1 MWGRS
6 SARLRTPACHAG
18 DRGFKSH
25 RPRKFFMWPFK
36 KKKIENLSEVLEKI
50 EGIEK
55 RIENLEGKIEETK
68 KEQQFFIKKVG
79 IFKFNALKNL
89 GGNQSFALALLD
101 EKDNGVVISN
111 LVLRQESR
119 MFVKLIK
126 NGLSE
131 NLLTEE
137 ERKAIEISKNGKEQF
152 YNDNKKTTSNY
163 YFRTH

>member
-1 MWGRS
+1 
-6 SARLRTPACHAG
+6 
-18 DRGFKSH
+18 
-25 RPRKFFMWPFK
+25 MWPFK
-36 KKKIENLSEVLEKI
+36 KKKVENLSEVLGKI
-50 EGIEK
+50 EEIEK
-55 RIENLEGKIEETK
+55 KIESLEKKIEETK
-68 KEQQFFIKKVG
+68 NEHQFFIKKVG

-89 GGNQSFALALLD
+89 GGSQSFALALLD

-119 MFVKLIK
+119 VFAKLIK

-137 ERKAIEISKNGKEQF
+137 ERKAIETAKNGKEQF
-152 YNDNKKTTSNY
+152 YNNKKTISSY

>member
-1 MWGRS
+1 
-6 SARLRTPACHAG
+6 
-18 DRGFKSH
+18 
-25 RPRKFFMWPFK
+25 MWPFK
-36 KKKIENLSEVLEKI
+36 KKKIENLSEILK
-50 EGIEK
+50 
-55 RIENLEGKIEETK
+55 KIEEIEEKIQNLEKEIEEIK

-111 LVLRQESR
+111 LVLRQENR
-119 MFVKLIK
+119 IFAKLIK
-126 NGLSE
+126 NGFSE

-137 ERKAIEISKNGKEQF
+137 ERKAIEIAKNGKEQF
-152 YNDNKKTTSNY
+152 YQTNKKTASSY